1 VGPGGGRGWQQWA
14 AQRGAGRQHR
24 DQRTVGWLTSALSY
38 YDSMRAPRINAALTQ
53 GLRDFF
59 GAHTY
64 LRTDSDGTFHPLW
77 SGDPSEIRAG

>member
-1 VGPGGGRGWQQWA
+1 
-14 AQRGAGRQHR
+14 
-24 DQRTVGWLTSALSY
+24 
-38 YDSMRAPRINAALTQ
+38 MRAPRINAALTQ